1 MSQWPLLILPGI
13 ARAPADCANRQ
24 VNALI
29 PHPATLNIST
39 VELVDRYRKPFSSRW
54 RCSAASRPDPGGGGS
69 HETGA
74 MREVKAPSPP
84 GLHRRVFLAGSIEMG
99 KAEQWQERIVAA
111 LSEAGDGDGDLVI
124 LNPRRDDWDDSWE
137 QRADD
142 PRFSEQVSWE
152 LDMLD
157 AADVVVMYFA
167 PGTKSPVSL
176 LEFGLCARSGKLKVC
191 CPEGFW
197 RRGNVEMVC
206 RRLRIPLFETLDDLI
221 ADLT

>member
-1 MSQWPLLILPGI
+1 MPRWPLLTLPRI
-13 ARAPADCANRQ
+13 AEALAGCANRQ

-29 PHPATLNIST
+29 LSATTLNIST
-39 VELVDRYRKPFSSRW
+39 VELVDRYRKLFSSRGS
-54 RCSAASRPDPGGGGS
+54 CSAASRPDPGGSGS
-69 HETGA
+69 HETGSGA
-74 MREVKAPSPP
+74 MREVKAPSRP
-84 GLHRRVFLAGSIEMG
+84 GLERRVFLAGSIEMG
-99 KAEQWQERIVAA
+99 KAEQV
-111 LSEAGDGDGDLVI
+111 G
-124 LNPRRDDWDDSWE
+124 
-137 QRADD
+137 
-142 PRFSEQVSWE
+142 WE

-176 LEFGLCARSGKLKVC
+176 LELGLCARSGKLKVC

-206 RRLRIPLFETLDDLI
+206 RRHRIPLFETLDDLI